1 MSGSQIS
8 ENSIRILLAD
18 DDKDDR
24 FFFQE
29 AFKEI
34 EAKTSIETVSD
45 GEQLGIYLEKKGNP
59 LPHLLFLDLNLP
71 RKNGLECLHDIR
83 TNSAFNDLLVIIY
96 STSSSERDISES
108 FQKGANLY
116 IRKSNDFF
124 TLTKVMNK
132 VINVDWKTHKENLNE
147 ATFVF
152 KL

>member
-1 MSGSQIS
+1 MSASQ
-8 ENSIRILLAD
+8 NSDSLIRILLAD

-34 EAKTSIETVSD
+34 ETKTSIETVSD
-45 GEQLGIYLEKKGNP
+45 GEQLGIYLEKATS

-71 RKNGLECLHDIR
+71 RKNGLECLEEIR

-132 VINVDWKTHKENLNE
+132 VIKVNWTIHRSNLNKE
-147 ATFVF
+147 TFVF